1 MMEQKEDQL
10 LLVDLYDNVTGY
22 AFKSEAHRR
31 PMLHRAFS
39 VFLFRGEE
47 MLLQQRA
54 EEKYHSG
61 GLWSNA
67 CCSHPRPGE
76 KLEEAVRRR
85 TMMEVGADCPM
96 TEVFSFVYCHR
107 FHEQLYEY
115 EFDHVFV
122 GEYDGPLRAE
132 PTEVAQL
139 RWVPIPQLEQE
150 LLTHP
155 EQFSVWFLTAA
166 PKMLA
171 LRREQGRNG
180 EQTGKETD

>member
-1 MMEQKEDQL
+1 MERQEKL
-10 LLVDLYDNVTGY
+10 LLVDLYDKVTGY
-22 AFKSEAHRR
+22 AFKSEAHRK
-31 PMLHRAFS
+31 PLLHRAFS

-54 EEKYHSG
+54 MEKYHSG

-76 KLEEAVRRR
+76 KLAEAARQR
-85 TMMEVGADCPM
+85 TILEVGADCPV
-96 TEVFSFVYCHR
+96 TEVFSFIYYHR

-122 GEYDGPLRAE
+122 GEYDGPLRPE

-139 RWVPIPQLEQE
+139 RWVSVSWLERE
-150 LLTHP
+150 LLIHP

-166 PKMLA
+166 PKVLA
-171 LRREQGRNG
+171 LRREQRRSE